1 MKKEMVV
8 VLLIASLFLFC
19 SSCST
24 RDLPDKGIAI
34 LSPKANDIVQAGAS
48 YEIQWKI
55 EDPDPKFGAFLTI
68 EFSKDGGKSWKEV
81 EDNVPNA
88 GKYLWKVPKMDSGQC
103 KIRIFSQSNLENR
116 GTSGVFAVK

>member
-1 MKKEMVV
+1 MKREMLV
-8 VLLIASLFLFC
+8 VLLIVSLFLFC

-24 RDLPDKGIAI
+24 RDLPDKGIVI

-55 EDPDPKFGAFLTI
+55 EDSDPKFGAFVTI

-81 EDNVPNA
+81 EINVPNA
-88 GKYLWKVPKMDSGQC
+88 GKYSWKVPKMDSGQC
-103 KIRIFSQSNLENR
+103 KIRIFSQINLYNR
-116 GTSGVFAVK
+116 ATSGVFAVK